1 MDLNVFDI
9 FIPPA
14 AKTFK
19 CVMYKK
25 VILLHFFGRL
35 APMAELLFQIACGS
49 LILWGGVEW
58 MNC

>member
-35 APMAELLFQIACGS
+35 APMAEAPMVSDSVWVSDTL
-49 LILWGGVEW
+49 GG
-58 MNC
+58 C